1 MIKTILFDLDNTLIL
16 FDEVKFFKAYIK
28 KVAPIMSDIV
38 APHILWRMVLRSTRA
53 ALHNN
58 GDLTNKEVFF
68 NTFTKG
74 LEDKTAEIWN
84 RFQQFYENEFDQL
97 KSLVTAN
104 KGISEIFSLLTQ
116 KGIKIVIAS
125 NPFWPSL
132 AMEKRMSWA
141 GIFKEQVDLIT
152 HMENMHFCKPR
163 LEYYQEICNKIME
176 DPEHC
181 LMVGDDL
188 VNDMIAGK
196 TGMKTFLT
204 TDNIR
209 FKNPLKVFSN
219 LFGLGKGKD
228 KVKPNYCGSLVQLQQ
243 ILSVFD

>member
-1 MIKTILFDLDNTLIL
+1 
-16 FDEVKFFKAYIK
+16 
-28 KVAPIMSDIV
+28 
-38 APHILWRMVLRSTRA
+38 
-53 ALHNN
+53 
-58 GDLTNKEVFF
+58 
-68 NTFTKG
+68 
-74 LEDKTAEIWN
+74 
-84 RFQQFYENEFDQL
+84 
-97 KSLVTAN
+97 
-104 KGISEIFSLLTQ
+104 
-116 KGIKIVIAS
+116 
-125 NPFWPSL
+125 
-132 AMEKRMSWA
+132 
-141 GIFKEQVDLIT
+141 
-152 HMENMHFCKPR
+152 
-163 LEYYQEICNKIME
+163 ME